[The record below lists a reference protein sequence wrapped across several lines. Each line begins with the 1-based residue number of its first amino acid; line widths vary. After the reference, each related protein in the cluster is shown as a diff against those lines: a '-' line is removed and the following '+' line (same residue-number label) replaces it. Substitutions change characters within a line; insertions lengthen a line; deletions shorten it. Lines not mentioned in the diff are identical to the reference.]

1 MSLQGTAFLALWN
14 DFDPARDDEYNC
26 WHTFEHVPERVGVDG
41 VLSGRRFIA
50 RERSERWRYFTL
62 YELAGLDALS
72 GPGYMDVVDH
82 PSDWSL
88 SMRPSFRNFFRQP
101 CTTELSIGQGHG
113 ACVATYRV
121 TLDARVESAQWA
133 RVLQPC
139 IDSAALVAMHLGR
152 VDTSAK
158 FPLGNA
164 AAEVAAGVPY
174 VLLLEG
180 TDRGQLER
188 AIPQVLAAIG
198 ETLKP
203 VAPVEGE
210 SYDLASMVE
219 KRDLADRHAK
229 RQPQR
234 PDLRSRWSSPDN

>member
-26 WHTFEHVPERVGVDG
+26 WHAFEHVPERVGIDG
-41 VLSGRRFIA
+41 VLSGRRFVA
-50 RERSERWRYFTL
+50 RERNERWRYFTL
-62 YELAGLDALS
+62 YELEGLEALS
-72 GPGYMDVVDH
+72 GPSYMDVVDR
-82 PSDWSL
+82 PSEWSL

-113 ACVATYRV
+113 ACAATLRV
-121 TLDARVESAQWA
+121 SLATPADAAQWSEMLKPF
-133 RVLQPC
+133 V
-139 IDSAALVAMHLGR
+139 DSAALLAMHLGR

-164 AAEVAAGVPY
+164 VAGDATGVPY
-174 VLLLEG
+174 VLLLEA

-188 AIPQVLAAIG
+188 AIPRVLAAI

-203 VAPVEGE
+203 ERAIEGE
-210 SYDLASMVE
+210 SYDLASSVE
-219 KRDLADRHAK
+219 KRDLAERQAK

-234 PDLRSRWSSPDN
+234 PDLRARWSPPGG

>member
-26 WHTFEHVPERVGVDG
+26 WHAFEHVPERVGIDG
-41 VLSGRRFIA
+41 VLSGRRYIA
-50 RERSERWRYFTL
+50 RERNDRWRYFTL
-62 YELAGLDALS
+62 YELDGLDTLS
-72 GPGYMDVVDH
+72 GPSYMDVVDR

-101 CTTELSIGQGHG
+101 CMTELSIGQGHG
-113 ACVATYRV
+113 ACMATYRV
-121 TLDARVESAQWA
+121 PLSAPAESSQWGALLKPVVE
-133 RVLQPC
+133 
-139 IDSAALVAMHLGR
+139 SAALVAIHLGR
-152 VDTSAK
+152 VDTSAR

-164 AAEVAAGVPY
+164 VAEDAAGVPY

-188 AIPQVLAAIG
+188 AIPRVLAAIR
-198 ETLKP
+198 ETLNP
-203 VAPVEGE
+203 DGPIAGECYDVA
-210 SYDLASMVE
+210 STVE
-219 KRDLADRHAK
+219 KRDLADRQAK

-234 PDLRSRWSSPDN
+234 PDLRARWSSGNH